1 MILILSEKPFFF
13 TMQAAASAMGLNTCT
28 TYRAKNTE
36 FIIQGTLFFFF
47 FCYSIQSTSDLSLD
61 LRDHLYGVAV
71 IRSCSNSHHG
81 EKTCSCADIQNDD
94 SLASSLHPANCCS
107 NALVIF
113 LILMDT
119 KHSFPIPQIND
130 TWDFEHLRSDL
141 DSWFGLCGSVQKP
154 LFKNIY

>member
-13 TMQAAASAMGLNTCT
+13 TMQAAASAMGLNTCIT
-28 TYRAKNTE
+28 HRAKNTE
-36 FIIQGTLFFFF
+36 FIIQGNFFPPH
-47 FCYSIQSTSDLSLD
+47 IQKTSDHSLE
-61 LRDHLYGVAV
+61 LQDHLYGVAV

-113 LILMDT
+113 LILMDA
-119 KHSFPIPQIND
+119 KHSFPKPQIND
-130 TWDFEHLRSDL
+130 TWDFQHLRSGL
-141 DSWFGLCGSVQKP
+141 DSWFGLCGSAQKL
-154 LFKNIY
+154 LFDNIY